1 MAEERVCKTNL
12 QFGCPQ
18 WQTPNQRKPSMIL
31 TESSPSRFQNRSTCF
46 FAIRHPNGIPT
57 SSPGHPARAFSSVRN
72 TEMSDA
78 SSAPGFFVQRPS
90 GPRKSRMPES
100 VPFNCALPWN
110 QVQNIAK
117 TKICKNIISYPSLHS
132 ILIYSTVCQ
141 GLCAD

>member
-1 MAEERVCKTNL
+1 MIS
-12 QFGCPQ
+12 
-18 WQTPNQRKPSMIL
+18 PSMIL

-132 ILIYSTVCQ
+132 ILIYSVIFHCLPRTVLTRIQ
-141 GLCAD
+141 LEADSADLDQIRPTCT